1 MKILILY
8 GSPKGKNS
16 ITLQTALYL
25 EKGHPEH
32 TFKVLHIGQMTKTLE
47 KDFSLAREALEEAEL
62 ILFAYP
68 VYTFLAPYQVH
79 RFIELLKEDGVD
91 LRGKY
96 VSQLTTSKHFYDMT
110 AHRYIEE
117 NCRDLGMRFI
127 RGLSADMEDLLSER
141 GQREAESWLEQI
153 MFEIEEN
160 YWPTQP
166 DSLSGSDL
174 LERNPEETNPAQKAD
189 DTGKTERIYRS
200 TLPETPKEKDYDVV
214 IVTCCGDGEENLRE
228 MIRDFRRTLPCST
241 RVINLRE
248 FPFGGGCLGC
258 LSCAVT
264 GKCVYKDGFD
274 TYLREEIQSGDA
286 IVYAFSIENH
296 YAHSTM
302 KEYDD
307 RQFCNGHRTVTQ
319 GSPVAYL
326 ISGDYSRERNL
337 QMVVEARSEVGG
349 NYLAGVATDE
359 GDTAGAIQALADHLI
374 FALEHKACRPMN
386 FYGVGGTK
394 IFRDLIYTM
403 QGLMK
408 ADHKFYKEHG
418 IYDDFPQKNRG
429 TIWKM
434 KLVGGLLAVP
444 AVQEKMKGQLSG
456 VIVEPY
462 RKVIAGEESGAQAEE
477 QRDNQK

>member
-1 MKILILY
+1 MKILILN

-96 VSQLTTSKHFYDMT
+96 VSQLTTSKHFYDVT

-241 RVINLRE
+241 
-248 FPFGGGCLGC
+248 
-258 LSCAVT
+258 
-264 GKCVYKDGFD
+264 
-274 TYLREEIQSGDA
+274 
-286 IVYAFSIENH
+286 
-296 YAHSTM
+296 M

-374 FALEHKACRPMN
+374 FALEHKACRRMN